1 MKKLQPE
8 ERAQLVEEIVKR
20 NAAGLDTIGTSIRR
34 LRLEVTGL
42 DQETFASMCKMST
55 KSLYELESGK
65 SNPKLSTLEAVLRLF
80 GVRMGMVMIGKSNA
94 FTTGGGGGPIMSVV
108 RTGGPIAETAKPLA
122 NLSPLAGAYKS
133 NGPKRGK
140 SPAAAK
146 AKKVVSKP
154 ASPRAQK
161 INQEKKK

>member
-42 DQETFASMCKMST
+42 DQETFAAMCKMST

-80 GVRMGMVMIGKSNA
+80 GVRMGMVMAVKDRSADITVGSKV
-94 FTTGGGGGPIMSVV
+94 GVV
-108 RTGGPIAETAKPLA
+108 RTGGPVAVAARPTA
-122 NLSPLAGAYKS
+122 NMSPLASSYVAA
-133 NGPKRGK
+133 GPKRGK
-140 SPAAAK
+140 SPTAAK
-146 AKKVVSKP
+146 AKKLVSKP

-161 INQEKKK
+161 NNQEKRK

>member
-8 ERAQLVEEIVKR
+8 ERAELVEDIVKR
-20 NAAGLDTIGTSIRR
+20 NAAGLDPIGTSIRR

-42 DQETFASMCKMST
+42 DQETFAAMCKIST

-80 GVRMGMVMIGKSNA
+80 GVRMGMVMTAKDKPTA
-94 FTTGGGGGPIMSVV
+94 TVV
-108 RTGGPIAETAKPLA
+108 GNNVGQLTAGGPIAVAALQA
-122 NLSPLAGAYKS
+122 SSSVVA
-133 NGPKRGK
+133 GPKRGK

-146 AKKVVSKP
+146 AKKAVSRP
-154 ASPRAQK
+154 APPPARKSSQDK
-161 INQEKKK
+161 

>member
-8 ERAQLVEEIVKR
+8 ERAQLVEDIVKR
-20 NAAGLDTIGTSIRR
+20 NAAGLDPIGTSIRR

-42 DQETFASMCKMST
+42 DQETFAAMCKIST

-80 GVRMGMVMIGKSNA
+80 GVRMGMVMTAKDKPTATLVGNTVGQSKA
-94 FTTGGGGGPIMSVV
+94 GGPVSV
-108 RTGGPIAETAKPLA
+108 AAPLA
-122 NLSPLAGAYKS
+122 SS
-133 NGPKRGK
+133 NVVAGPKRGK

-146 AKKVVSKP
+146 AKKAVSRP
-154 ASPRAQK
+154 VSPRIRK
-161 INQEKKK
+161 SGQEK

>member
-80 GVRMGMVMIGKSNA
+80 GVRMGMVMAVKNKRAETSYMLDAIRA
-94 FTTGGGGGPIMSVV
+94 
-108 RTGGPIAETAKPLA
+108 GGPIAVAARPMA
-122 NLSPLAGAYKS
+122 NMSPLASSYVAA
-133 NGPKRGK
+133 GPKRGK

-161 INQEKKK
+161 INQEKQK

>member
-8 ERAQLVEEIVKR
+8 ERAQLVEDIVKR
-20 NAAGLDTIGTSIRR
+20 NAAGLDPIGTSIRR

-42 DQETFASMCKMST
+42 DQETFAVMCKMST

-80 GVRMGMVMIGKSNA
+80 GVRMGMVMTAKDKP
-94 FTTGGGGGPIMSVV
+94 TGTVV
-108 RTGGPIAETAKPLA
+108 GNNVGQLQAGGPIAVAAPLA
-122 NLSPLAGAYKS
+122 SS
-133 NGPKRGK
+133 NVVAGPKRGK

-146 AKKVVSKP
+146 AKKAVSRP
-154 ASPRAQK
+154 ASPRARK
-161 INQEKKK
+161 SSQEK

>member
-8 ERAQLVEEIVKR
+8 ERAELVEDIVKR
-20 NAAGLDTIGTSIRR
+20 NAAGLDPIGASIRR

-42 DQETFASMCKMST
+42 DQETFAAMCKIST

-80 GVRMGMVMIGKSNA
+80 GVRMGMVMTAKDKPTA
-94 FTTGGGGGPIMSVV
+94 TVV
-108 RTGGPIAETAKPLA
+108 GNNVGQLKAGGPIAVAALQA
-122 NLSPLAGAYKS
+122 SSSVVA
-133 NGPKRGK
+133 GPKRGK

-146 AKKVVSKP
+146 AKKAVSRP
-154 ASPRAQK
+154 ASPRARK
-161 INQEKKK
+161 SSQEN

>member
-8 ERAQLVEEIVKR
+8 ERAQLVEDIVKR
-20 NAAGLDTIGTSIRR
+20 NAAGLDPIGTSIRR

-42 DQETFASMCKMST
+42 DQETFAAMCKIST

-80 GVRMGMVMIGKSNA
+80 GVRMGMVMTAKDKPTA
-94 FTTGGGGGPIMSVV
+94 TVV
-108 RTGGPIAETAKPLA
+108 GNNVGQLTAGGPIAVAALQA
-122 NLSPLAGAYKS
+122 SSSVVA
-133 NGPKRGK
+133 GPKRGK

-146 AKKVVSKP
+146 AKKAVSRP
-154 ASPRAQK
+154 APPRARKSSQDK
-161 INQEKKK
+161 

>member
-8 ERAQLVEEIVKR
+8 ERAELVEDIVKR
-20 NAAGLDTIGTSIRR
+20 NAAGLDPIGASIRR

-42 DQETFASMCKMST
+42 DQETFAAMCKIST

-80 GVRMGMVMIGKSNA
+80 GVRMGMVMTAKDKPTA
-94 FTTGGGGGPIMSVV
+94 TVV
-108 RTGGPIAETAKPLA
+108 GNNVGQLKAGGPIAVAALQA
-122 NLSPLAGAYKS
+122 SSSVVA
-133 NGPKRGK
+133 GPKRGK

-146 AKKVVSKP
+146 AKKAVSRP
-154 ASPRAQK
+154 VSPRARK
-161 INQEKKK
+161 SSQEN

>member
-42 DQETFASMCKMST
+42 DQETFAAMCKMST

-80 GVRMGMVMIGKSNA
+80 GVRMGMVMAVKMPAATPIGYTVDALKA
-94 FTTGGGGGPIMSVV
+94 A
-108 RTGGPIAETAKPLA
+108 GPIAVAARPMANLLPLA
-122 NLSPLAGAYKS
+122 SSYVAA
-133 NGPKRGK
+133 GPKRGK

-146 AKKVVSKP
+146 AKKLESKP
-154 ASPRAQK
+154 KSPRAQK
-161 INQEKKK
+161 INQEKQK

>member
-8 ERAQLVEEIVKR
+8 ERAQLVEDIVKR
-20 NAAGLDTIGTSIRR
+20 NAAGLDPIGASIRR

-42 DQETFASMCKMST
+42 DQETFAAMCKMST

-80 GVRMGMVMIGKSNA
+80 GVRMGMVMTAKDQPTATLVGQTKP
-94 FTTGGGGGPIMSVV
+94 GGPMAV
-108 RTGGPIAETAKPLA
+108 GAPLA
-122 NLSPLAGAYKS
+122 SSGVVA
-133 NGPKRGK
+133 GPKRGK

-146 AKKVVSKP
+146 AKKTVSRP
-154 ASPRAQK
+154 ASPRARK
-161 INQEKKK
+161 SSQEQ

>member
-20 NAAGLDTIGTSIRR
+20 NAAGLDPIGTSIRR

-42 DQETFASMCKMST
+42 DQETFAAMCKIST

-80 GVRMGMVMIGKSNA
+80 GVRMGMVMTAKDKPTA
-94 FTTGGGGGPIMSVV
+94 TVV
-108 RTGGPIAETAKPLA
+108 GHNVGQWKAGGPIAVAAPLA
-122 NLSPLAGAYKS
+122 SSDVVA
-133 NGPKRGK
+133 GPKRGK

-146 AKKVVSKP
+146 AKKVVSRP
-154 ASPRAQK
+154 ASPRARK
-161 INQEKKK
+161 STQEN

>member
-20 NAAGLDTIGTSIRR
+20 NAAGLDPIGASIRR

-42 DQETFASMCKMST
+42 DQETFAAMCKIST

-65 SNPKLSTLEAVLRLF
+65 SNPKLSTLDAVLRLF
-80 GVRMGMVMIGKSNA
+80 GIRMGMVMTAKDNPTATVAGNNVGQLKA
-94 FTTGGGGGPIMSVV
+94 A
-108 RTGGPIAETAKPLA
+108 GPIAVAARPVA
-122 NLSPLAGAYKS
+122 NLLQPASSYVVA
-133 NGPKRGK
+133 GPKRGK

-146 AKKVVSKP
+146 AKKEVSRP
-154 ASPRAQK
+154 ASPRARK
-161 INQEKKK
+161 STQEQ

>member
-8 ERAQLVEEIVKR
+8 ERAQLEEDIVKR
-20 NAAGLDTIGTSIRR
+20 NAAGFDPIGTSIRR

-42 DQETFASMCKMST
+42 DQKTFAAMCKMST

-80 GVRMGMVMIGKSNA
+80 GVRMGMVMTAKDKPTATLVGNTVGQLKA
-94 FTTGGGGGPIMSVV
+94 D
-108 RTGGPIAETAKPLA
+108 GPIALAAPLA
-122 NLSPLAGAYKS
+122 SSCVVA
-133 NGPKRGK
+133 GPKRGK

-146 AKKVVSKP
+146 AKKAVSRP
-154 ASPRAQK
+154 ASPRARK
-161 INQEKKK
+161 SSQE

>member
-20 NAAGLDTIGTSIRR
+20 NAAGLDSIGTSIRR

-42 DQETFASMCKMST
+42 DQETFAAMCKIST

-80 GVRMGMVMIGKSNA
+80 GIRMGMVMTAKDKPTATVVGNNA
-94 FTTGGGGGPIMSVV
+94 GQLTA
-108 RTGGPIAETAKPLA
+108 GGPIAVAARPVA
-122 NLSPLAGAYKS
+122 NLLQTAGSYVVA
-133 NGPKRGK
+133 GPKRGK

-146 AKKVVSKP
+146 AKKEVSRP
-154 ASPRAQK
+154 ASPRGRK
-161 INQEKKK
+161 SSQET

>member
-8 ERAQLVEEIVKR
+8 ERAQLVEDIVKR
-20 NAAGLDTIGTSIRR
+20 NAAGLDPIGTSIRR

-42 DQETFASMCKMST
+42 DQETFAAMCKIST

-80 GVRMGMVMIGKSNA
+80 GVRMGMVMTAKDKPTATVVGNNVGQLKA
-94 FTTGGGGGPIMSVV
+94 GGPLAAAALQASSSVV
-108 RTGGPIAETAKPLA
+108 A
-122 NLSPLAGAYKS
+122 
-133 NGPKRGK
+133 GPKRGK

-146 AKKVVSKP
+146 AKKAVSRP
-154 ASPRAQK
+154 ASPRARK
-161 INQEKKK
+161 SSQEN